1 MFGMMEFVIVPLA
14 IVVALAPIAIAVWIL
29 VTLNTMARNLA
40 ETTRAV
46 RYLADRAARQDGI
59 QP

>member
-1 MFGMMEFVIVPLA
+1 MEFVIAPLA
-14 IVVALAPIAIAVWIL
+14 IVVALAPIAISVWIL
-29 VTLNTMARNLA
+29 VTLNTMARDLA